1 MTSSGSDAH
10 RGEVESAGQLP
21 GGLERH
27 LDGSNLPARA
37 GQAFRLTT
45 VDADGWPRGA
55 QLSAGEVLSVG
66 PGALMLCLW
75 SSTAT
80 AGNLRRNGRCTLTA
94 VLEGAVHEVR
104 LHAAPVRA
112 PAAGETHAIFR
123 ARVESAEAH
132 RAKYAEVTSGVTFR
146 LDDPD
151 AVLGRWHAQ
160 VEAMRLAADENP

>member
-1 MTSSGSDAH
+1 MTSSGSDAQGG
-10 RGEVESAGQLP
+10 RVEAAGQLP

-27 LDGSNLPARA
+27 LDGRDLPARA

-66 PGALMLCLW
+66 PRAVMLCLW
-75 SSTAT
+75 PSTAT
-80 AGNLRRNGRCTLTA
+80 AGNLRRDGRCTLT
-94 VLEGAVHEVR
+94 VVHDGAVHEVR
-104 LHAAPVRA
+104 LHAAPVGA
-112 PAAGETHAIFR
+112 PAAGGAHAIFR

-146 LDDPD
+146 LADPGP
-151 AVLGRWHAQ
+151 AIERWSAQ
-160 VEAMRLAADENP
+160 VDAMRKAAEEHP